1 MGWVGSQQN
10 LNQGALGAA
19 VILGIATGALG
30 GGKLMIIGR
39 RKALYVS
46 ILLGIIG
53 NSITMILNYPC
64 IILGRFIF
72 GISTGLF
79 SAIVPR
85 YI

>member
-1 MGWVGSQQN
+1 MV
-10 LNQGALGAA
+10 
-19 VILGIATGALG
+19 
-30 GGKLMIIGR
+30 IGR

-46 ILLGIIG
+46 IILGIIG

-64 IILGRFIF
+64 IIIGRFVF

-79 SAIVPR
+79 SSIVPR